1 MDLER
6 MRDRCERDQ
15 WSIGD
20 LDWSVQPR
28 PMARDEEEA
37 IVQYFTDMAGIEMLA
52 GELFRVQEQ
61 RTNDPLLKQIFH
73 SFVNDEVRHAAV
85 AARLA
90 VHYDVHRLHPYSENP
105 SLTRFRPFFIE
116 ALKQVSAEVANAY
129 ITGGELLLDVALLR
143 SLNDYVHDDM
153 SQQAMNLINRDESR
167 HIAMD
172 FHMVEYYASDAYQG
186 WLRTQPR
193 PRLRQLARAG
203 WALSHLLFHAAPF
216 FEGVF
221 FAPLGRVDPTGRR
234 MREAYKRLQL
244 LGARDRVR
252 DRPFW
257 RAVAFGQFAFSHPL
271 VGPTLGK
278 IAQRMAGLPD
288 SLMQHLYDEAELHAA
303 RGASLDSLVEDTLA
317 LKHEVA

>member
-1 MDLER
+1 MDLQR

-15 WSIGD
+15 WSIQD
-20 LDWSVQPR
+20 LDWSVKPR

-61 RTNDPLLKQIFH
+61 RTDDPMLKEIFR
-73 SFVNDEVRHAAV
+73 SFVKDEIRHAAV

-90 VHYDVHRLHPYSENP
+90 SHYDVHRYQTYAENP
-105 SLTRFRPFFIE
+105 HLTRFRPYFVD

-172 FHMVEYYASDAYQG
+172 FHMVEYYASEDYQL
-186 WLRTQPR
+186 WLSTQPKSGWA
-193 PRLRQLARAG
+193 QLARAS
-203 WALSHLLFHAAPF
+203 WAISNLLYHAAPF

-221 FAPLGRVDPTGRR
+221 FTPLARVDPTGKR
-234 MREAYKRLQL
+234 MREAFKRVQL

-257 RAVAFGQFAFSHPL
+257 RAVAFGQFAFTNPFI
-271 VGPTLGK
+271 GPAIGK
-278 IAQRMAGLPD
+278 IAQRVAGLPD
-288 SLMQHLYDEAELHAA
+288 SLMHHLYDEAELQAA
-303 RGASLDSLVEDTLA
+303 RRSSIESMIEDTLS
-317 LKHEVA
+317 LKQEAA